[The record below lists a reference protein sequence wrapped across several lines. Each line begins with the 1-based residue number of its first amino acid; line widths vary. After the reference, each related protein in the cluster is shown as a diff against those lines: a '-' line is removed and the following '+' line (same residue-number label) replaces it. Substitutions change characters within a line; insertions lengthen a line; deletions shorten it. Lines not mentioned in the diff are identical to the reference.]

1 MFEWLNIFLLF
12 ISTLLFSYFYTI
24 SIQPIKRV
32 EKKGERGWK
41 QCMKLRSLSIG
52 FEVIKTFNIIL
63 WTWFP
68 IPILNWK
75 IHMNELIGVFIGMI
89 ISLPSS
95 IILLKGVKDAGSE
108 TIQPSKETLMYS
120 GIYKY
125 IRHPQSGGEFPL
137 FVALAFAIN
146 SWFLVIVMAAHMI
159 IYMPIMIYFEE
170 KDLIRRFGDSYR
182 DYQKRTGAIFPKIR
196 KKNQTNKA

>member
-1 MFEWLNIFLLF
+1 MIEWLNFFLLF
-12 ISTLLFSYFYTI
+12 ISTILFSYFYTL

-32 EKKGERGWK
+32 EKRGERAWNE
-41 QCMKLRSLSIG
+41 CMKFRILSIG
-52 FEVIKTFNIIL
+52 FEIIKTINLVL

-75 IHMNELIGVFIGMI
+75 IHSNYLIGFIIGFVI
-89 ISLPSS
+89 GLPCAF
-95 IILLKGVKDAGSE
+95 ILLKGVKDAGSE
-108 TIQPSKETLMYS
+108 TIQPSKETLMYP

-125 IRHPQSGGEFPL
+125 IRHPQSTGEFPL
-137 FVALAFAIN
+137 FIALAFSIN

-159 IYMPIMIYFEE
+159 IYLPIMIYFEE

-196 KKNQTNKA
+196 KK

>member
-1 MFEWLNIFLLF
+1 MIEWFNFFLLF
-12 ISTLLFSYFYTI
+12 ISTILFSYFYTL
-24 SIQPIKRV
+24 SLQPMKRS
-32 EKKGERGWK
+32 EKRGEHAWK
-41 QCMKLRSLSIG
+41 ECMKLRSLSIG
-52 FEVIKTFNIIL
+52 FEIIKTINIIV

-75 IHMNELIGVFIGMI
+75 IHTNNLIGVFIGMI
-89 ISLPSS
+89 ISLPSAF
-95 IILLKGVKDAGSE
+95 ILLKGVKDAGSE
-108 TIQPSKETLMYS
+108 TIQPSKETLMYA

-159 IYMPIMIYFEE
+159 IYMPIMIYYEE
-170 KDLIRRFGDSYR
+170 KDLIRRFGDNYR

-196 KKNQTNKA
+196 KN

>member
-1 MFEWLNIFLLF
+1 MIEWLNFFLLF
-12 ISTLLFSYFYTI
+12 ISTILFSYFYTL

-32 EKKGERGWK
+32 EKRGERAWK
-41 QCMKLRSLSIG
+41 ECMKFRILSIG
-52 FEVIKTFNIIL
+52 FEIIKTIDLVL

-75 IHMNELIGVFIGMI
+75 IHSNYLIGVYLSFI
-89 ISLPSS
+89 ISLPSAF
-95 IILLKGVKDAGSE
+95 ILLKGVKDAGFE

-125 IRHPQSGGEFPL
+125 IRHPQSTGEFPL

-170 KDLIRRFGDSYR
+170 KDLIRRFGSNYR

-196 KKNQTNKA
+196 KN